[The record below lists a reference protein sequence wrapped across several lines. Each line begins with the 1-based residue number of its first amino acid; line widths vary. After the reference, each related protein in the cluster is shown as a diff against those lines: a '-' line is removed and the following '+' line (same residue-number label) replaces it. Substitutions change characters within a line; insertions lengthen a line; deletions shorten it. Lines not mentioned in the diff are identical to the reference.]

1 MKGLDDAI
9 FALLGIEQSRY
20 KLERNKQH
28 LDELHPGRSAE
39 IVFQNQVIGRFGELH
54 PNKIEAY
61 DLGKT
66 SAVVL
71 EMNLDSLLSAKVSIV
86 KMTPIS
92 RFPSV
97 SRDLALV
104 VNKDIAAKDLIKT
117 IKVTGKG
124 LVSEAQVFDVYEGE
138 HIEAGKKSV
147 AISVTY
153 SSDDHTLSDKEII
166 DMENSIKFELTKQH
180 HAELRG

>member
-1 MKGLDDAI
+1 MDI
-9 FALLGIEQSRY
+9 LGIESSRY
-20 KLERNKQH
+20 KFERNTKH
-28 LDELHPGRSAE
+28 LDELHPGKSAE
-39 IVFQNQVIGRFGELH
+39 IYFQNQIIGRFGELH
-54 PNKIEAY
+54 PNKIAEY

-71 EMNLDSLLSAKVSIV
+71 EMNLDSLLSAKVSIT
-86 KMTPIS
+86 KMSPIS

-104 VNKDIAAKDLIKT
+104 VDKSVVARDLIKA

-124 LVSEAQVFDVYEGE
+124 LVSEAQIFDVYEGE
-138 HIEAGKKSV
+138 HVQEGKKSV

-153 SSDDHTLSDKEII
+153 GSEDHTLSDKEITE
-166 DMENSIKFELTKQH
+166 MENRIKFELSKSF

>member
-1 MKGLDDAI
+1 M
-9 FALLGIEQSRY
+9 
-20 KLERNKQH
+20 
-28 LDELHPGRSAE
+28 HPGKSAE
-39 IVFQNQVIGRFGELH
+39 IIFQNQVIGRFGELH
-54 PNKIEAY
+54 PNKINEY

-71 EMNLDSLLSAKVSIV
+71 EMNLDSILSAKVSIT

-104 VNKDIAAKDLIKT
+104 VDKSVVARDLIKA

-138 HIEAGKKSV
+138 HVEEGKKSI

-153 SSDDHTLSDKEII
+153 SSDDHTLGEKEII
-166 DMENSIKFELTKQH
+166 EMENRIKFELTKQFN
-180 HAELRG
+180 AELRG